1 MTQVQALA
9 HWPRAQSAGV
19 HTAST
24 HRRPVAQR
32 TQTHTRTRAIDRKK
46 HRCPPQA
53 ELSSLVAAA
62 KAAASQ
68 AARLH
73 LLDREVAE
81 LQRLLALIRQ
91 QVASGQA
98 AGADAVEQ
106 QVGSRHA

>member
-1 MTQVQALA
+1 M
-9 HWPRAQSAGV
+9 
-19 HTAST
+19 
-24 HRRPVAQR
+24 
-32 TQTHTRTRAIDRKK
+32 
-46 HRCPPQA
+46 
-53 ELSSLVAAA
+53 AAA